1 MFGPAK
7 PTDARTLASHSRAA
21 RHLLS
26 MAHFA
31 PMPAQCSAM
40 HAILGI
46 GGGAAWR
53 SRRCWRS
60 EEACCGDEA
69 AAPQRDRR
77 VARRSCIV
85 VVGRKVVCDKNVALD
100 ESSRNYGIGFP
111 IGQPRRGSVLQWRA
125 SS

>member
-85 VVGRKVVCDKNVALD
+85 VDGREGD
-100 ESSRNYGIGFP
+100 ER
-111 IGQPRRGSVLQWRA
+111 VLFDFECA
-125 SS
+125 STITELGYEIR